1 MMTVTEQIRSI
12 LSSGRFTVTELSNRT
27 GSHPG
32 NVRKVLARLRDAGEA
47 RTDGMKGKAPVWTAC
62 EPIEW
67 AEEPATLE
75 SLPYTP
81 EEMRQDVER
90 AKRRVARRAPT
101 MAPGSPAW
109 ERAKRR
115 INRRENVSAARAAE
129 SIDRIEAFTASL
141 AETPLRALL
150 VRRKHDGRFQG
161 VRRAFARVRHGA
173 RVPRSLGRA
182 LAGVAVASGVG
193 ARIAA
198 VVVGAMLASV
208 ALPILAGTTVA
219 VAGLAGVSPRSLVW

>member
-1 MMTVTEQIRSI
+1 M
-12 LSSGRFTVTELSNRT
+12 
-27 GSHPG
+27 
-32 NVRKVLARLRDAGEA
+32 
-47 RTDGMKGKAPVWTAC
+47 
-62 EPIEW
+62 
-67 AEEPATLE
+67 
-75 SLPYTP
+75 
-81 EEMRQDVER
+81 ER
-90 AKRRVARRAPT
+90 AKRRVARRALA
-101 MAPGSPAW
+101 MAPGSPEW

-129 SIDRIEAFTASL
+129 SIDRIDAFTEAL

-150 VRRKHDGRFQG
+150 VRRKRTGRFQG

-193 ARIAA
+193 ARIAT
-198 VVVGAMLASV
+198 VVLGAMLASV
-208 ALPILAGTTVA
+208 ALPVLATATIA